1 MAIDALVLK
10 ELEAAGATRDTLRL
24 WSELWDAYDQG
35 GTDAVKTLLQERVRT
50 VKKRA
55 DQQVREMRSVAGAA
69 APKPKTRKR
78 KPVKRGH

>member
-10 ELEAAGATRDTLRL
+10 ELEVSGATRDTLRL
-24 WSELWDAYDQG
+24 WSELWAAHEQG

-50 VKKRA
+50 AKKRA

-69 APKPKTRKR
+69 APKPRARKR
-78 KPVKRGH
+78 KPVKRGR